1 MFKHLAANPKLS
13 RGRLYNEFEDDQF
26 RTPFERDRGRVI
38 HSSSFR
44 KLKHKTQVFIESESD
59 YYRTR
64 LTHSLEV
71 AQISRSL
78 CRLFG
83 LNEDLGET
91 VALAHDLGHPPFG
104 HNGENALNLS
114 MSKHGGFNH
123 NDQTLRVITSIEK
136 RHPDFDGLN
145 LSWESLEGIVK
156 HNGTIF
162 EKIPYHIENY
172 NSFHNLD
179 LIKQPHLES
188 QVAAISDQIAYNNHD
203 VEDAIR
209 AGLITNN
216 QLYEVVFFK
225 NIIEEIKDKY
235 KQINEN
241 LLTYQI
247 LRKSISKIIMD
258 IYHHTGKI
266 IDKLEIKSL
275 KDVRDYSSS
284 VVSMSNEMNSNCLL
298 IRDFLY
304 ENVYN
309 HKSLLI
315 KRKRAEEII
324 VKLFNYFEA
333 NPNKLPDDWKNKKN
347 NAIERNICD
356 YVSGMTDRYASR
368 LYNSI
373 YE

>member
-44 KLKHKTQVFIESESD
+44 KLKHKTQVFIESQSD

-78 CRLFG
+78 CRLFS

-114 MSKHGGFNH
+114 MSIHGGFNH
-123 NDQTLRVITSIEK
+123 NDQTLRVITLIEK

-156 HNGTIF
+156 HNGPI
-162 EKIPYHIENY
+162 EKIPYLIENY

-179 LIKQPHLES
+179 LLKQPHLES
-188 QVAAISDQIAYNNHD
+188 QVAAISDEIAYNNHD

-216 QLYEVVFFK
+216 QLNEVVFFK
-225 NIIEEIKDKY
+225 DIINEIKDKY

-247 LRKSISKIIMD
+247 LRKSISKMIMD
-258 IYHHTGKI
+258 IYEHTRKI
-266 IDKLEIKSL
+266 IDKLELKSL
-275 KDVRDYSSS
+275 QDVRDHSCFI
-284 VVSMSNEMNSNCLL
+284 VSMSQEMKSNCFS

-324 VKLFNYFEA
+324 IKLFNYFET
-333 NPNKLPDDWKNKKN
+333 NPNKLPDDWKNIKN

-356 YVSGMTDRYASR
+356 YVSGMTDRYATR

>member
-1 MFKHLAANPKLS
+1 MFKQLAANPKLS
-13 RGRLYNEFEDDQF
+13 RGRLYKEYDDDQF

-64 LTHSLEV
+64 LSHSLEV
-71 AQISRSL
+71 AQITRSL
-78 CRLFG
+78 CRLFS

-114 MSKHGGFNH
+114 MSIHGGFNH
-123 NDQTLRVITSIEK
+123 NDQTLRVITLIEK

-156 HNGTIF
+156 HNGPIF
-162 EKIPYHIENY
+162 EKIPYHIQNY

-179 LIKQPHLES
+179 LIKQPNLES
-188 QVAAISDQIAYNNHD
+188 QVAAISDEVAYNNHD

-209 AGLITNN
+209 AGLITNH
-216 QLYEVVFFK
+216 QLNEVVFFK
-225 NIIEEIKDKY
+225 DIINEIKDKY
-235 KQINEN
+235 KQINDN
-241 LLTYQI
+241 ILTYQI
-247 LRKSISKIIMD
+247 LRKSISKMIMD
-258 IYHHTGKI
+258 IYEHTRKVI
-266 IDKLEIKSL
+266 NRSELKSL
-275 KDVRDYSSS
+275 ESIRNHSNF
-284 VVSMSNEMNSNCLL
+284 VVSMSQDMNSNCLS

-315 KRKRAEEII
+315 KRKRAEKII
-324 VKLFNYFEA
+324 VKLFNYFET
-333 NPNKLPDDWKNKKN
+333 NPNKLPEDWKNKNN

-368 LYNSI
+368 LYSSI

>member
-1 MFKHLAANPKLS
+1 MFEQLAANPKFS
-13 RGRLYNEFEDDQF
+13 RGRLYKEFDDDQF

-71 AQISRSL
+71 AQITRSL
-78 CRLFG
+78 CHLFN

-114 MSKHGGFNH
+114 MSIHGGFNH
-123 NDQTLRVITSIEK
+123 NDQTLRVITLIEK

-156 HNGTIF
+156 HNGPIF
-162 EKIPYHIENY
+162 KKIPYHVNNY

-179 LIKQPHLES
+179 LMKQPHLES
-188 QVAAISDQIAYNNHD
+188 QVAAISDEVAYNNHD

-216 QLYEVVFFK
+216 QLNEVVFF
-225 NIIEEIKDKY
+225 NDIIKEIKDTY
-235 KQINEN
+235 KQISEN

-247 LRKSISKIIMD
+247 LRKSISKMIMD
-258 IYHHTGKI
+258 IYEQTKKI
-266 IDKLEIKSL
+266 LEKLDLKSL
-275 KDVRDYSSS
+275 ETIRNHSNF
-284 VVSMSNEMNSNCLL
+284 VVCMSNEMHSNCLS
-298 IRDFLY
+298 IKDFLN

-315 KRKRAEEII
+315 KRKKAEEII
-324 VKLFNYFEA
+324 VKLFKYFES
-333 NPNKLPDDWKNKKN
+333 NPNKLPEDWKSKKN

-368 LYNSI
+368 LYSSI

>member
-13 RGRLYNEFEDDQF
+13 RGRLYNEFDDDQF

-71 AQISRSL
+71 AQITRSL

-114 MSKHGGFNH
+114 MLKHGGFNH
-123 NDQTLRVITSIEK
+123 NDQTLRVITLIEK

-156 HNGTIF
+156 HNGRIF
-162 EKIPYHIENY
+162 DKIPFHIENY

-179 LIKQPHLES
+179 LIKQPYLES
-188 QVAAISDQIAYNNHD
+188 QIAAISDEIAYNNHD

-216 QLYEVVFFK
+216 QLTEVAFFK
-225 NIIEEIKDKY
+225 DIIEEIKDKY
-235 KQINEN
+235 KLINDN

-247 LRKSISKIIMD
+247 LRKSISKMIMD
-258 IYHHTGKI
+258 IYEHTKKI
-266 IDKLEIKSL
+266 IEKLELKSIEVL
-275 KDVRDYSSS
+275 KDQSSF
-284 VVSMSNEMNSNCLL
+284 VVSMSQEMNINCIS

-324 VKLFNYFEA
+324 VRLFEYFEI
-333 NPNKLPDDWKNKKN
+333 NPDKLPEDWKNKKN
-347 NAIERNICD
+347 NPIERNICD
-356 YVSGMTDRYASR
+356 YVSGMTDRYAMR
-368 LYNSI
+368 LYSSI